1 MLTLKTLNGG
11 CSMSVKYEEI
21 IELLK
26 TKLSVTELNREA
38 TLASLGLDSL
48 DVVEFILD
56 LEDTYDIKF
65 EAEETQNIK
74 TLGDLLDLINKKVA

>member
-1 MLTLKTLNGG
+1 
-11 CSMSVKYEEI
+11 MSVKYDEI